1 LRKFEV
7 RVKILGEKAA
17 RRVKVTPKTS
27 VADLLRQLN
36 LNREAVAVRVNGK
49 IIAEEEHLSPGNVVE
64 IIPIV
69 TGG

>member
-1 LRKFEV
+1 MRKFEV